1 MRRRA
6 RIAPFRPDPPK
17 LDPLTLLKAL
27 LIPPNGLLLAAVV
40 ALMLRRR
47 APRAAGGVLAV
58 CVIGLYAL
66 STPLISTWALGSL
79 QPAYVDPAAQ
89 RGVQAIVLLAGGTRD
104 HAVEYGG
111 ADTVNALS
119 LIRLRYAAKLQRMTQ
134 LPLLVS
140 GGSVRDDTL
149 AESEQIRTV
158 LTDEIGIPVRWTET
172 RSVDTY
178 TNAVESAKL
187 LKAAGIDRVFLV
199 THAWHIPRAR
209 LAFEHAGL
217 HVIPAPTDY
226 VTPDW
231 PELGD
236 FLPRPS
242 ALVNSYYFFHEI
254 IGYAAYVLRARW

>member
-1 MRRRA
+1 VLRRD
-6 RIAPFRPDPPK
+6 RIAPPRSNPPK

-27 LIPPNGLLLAAVV
+27 LIPPNGLLLAAVL
-40 ALMLRRR
+40 ALLLHRR
-47 APRAAGGVLAV
+47 APRAATRVLAA

-79 QPAYVDPAAQ
+79 QPVYADPATRRDA
-89 RGVQAIVLLAGGTRD
+89 QAIVLLAGGTRG
-104 HAVEYGG
+104 HAVEYG

-119 LIRLRYAAKLQRMTQ
+119 LIRLRYAAKLQRMTG

-140 GGSVRDDTL
+140 GGSVRNDTI
-149 AESEQIRTV
+149 AEAEQIRRV
-158 LTDEIGIPVRWTET
+158 LTDEIGIPVRWIET
-172 RSVDTY
+172 RSVDTFS
-178 TNAVESAKL
+178 NAVESAKL
-187 LKAAGIDRVFLV
+187 LKATGIDHVFLV
-199 THAWHIPRAR
+199 THAWHMPRAR

-226 VTPDW
+226 VKPGL

-254 IGYAAYVLRARW
+254 IGYAVYALRARW